1 MISPPQTRIKLTQVE
16 HAPSLYLVKALVSHM
31 MDPGKCRETA
41 GGIEAR
47 KILHTFTCA
56 LDGRVVFRARLEP
69 AISANPYLEFYVRA
83 ENAGTLKLTWLD
95 DDGSVIT
102 AEERILTG

>member
-1 MISPPQTRIKLTQVE
+1 MISPPNTRIKLTQDE
-16 HAPSLYLVKALVSHM
+16 HNPSLYLVKALISHM
-31 MDPGKCRETA
+31 MDPGRCGQAADNA
-41 GGIEAR
+41 GQR
-47 KILHTFTCA
+47 KILHTFTCS
-56 LDGRVVFRARLEP
+56 LDGKVVFRARLEP

-83 ENAGTLKLTWLD
+83 ESAGTLKLTWLG